1 MQELNNPEMELND
14 EEISNSDDGIIEI
27 EGEEAAEDELFYDIE
42 GEEVTLETII
52 GWKKG
57 QMMQA
62 DYTKGKQSVASDRTQ
77 LNADKEKLSASIDE
91 LTALESGLEE
101 LLSTDSEIDMDA
113 LRETDVSEYLRL
125 QEKQAGKTK
134 KLAGL
139 REQLKSMKDSLL
151 EENYKVLVESLG
163 WSNEETKTSDLK
175 EIREYVSASNI
186 TDKEFQDVSSPGMVQ
201 AILLA
206 AKYKKL
212 MSDDKLKKK
221 RAPSLKAVKPTA
233 GKEPQKLSLAE
244 RMYGK
249 K

>member
-14 EEISNSDDGIIEI
+14 EEISNSDDGIIETKD
-27 EGEEAAEDELFYDIE
+27 EEAAEEELFYDIE

-57 QMMQA
+57 QMMQS
-62 DYTKGKQSVASDRTQ
+62 DYTKGKQSIASERTQ

-125 QEKQAGKTK
+125 QEKQARKTK
-134 KLAGL
+134 KLAVL
-139 REQLKSMKDSLL
+139 REQLKSMKGSLL

-186 TDKEFQDVSSPGMVQ
+186 TDKEFKDVSSPGVVQ

-221 RAPSLKAVKPTA
+221 RAPSLKAVKPTT